1 MAGVYVF
8 SRQFG
13 FVYANPKVPK
23 RPQPAPAV
31 SLQPVTFNFI
41 VNSTIEAG
49 RTPAQ
54 HHRMN
59 RKEEVLQDV
68 VIKFAG
74 DSGDGMQL
82 TGSQFTNNTALMG
95 IDLATFPDFPA
106 EIRAPQGTLPGVS
119 GYQLRFSS
127 DQVFTPGD
135 ECDVLVAMNAAALKA
150 NLKGLKKG
158 GKIIANTDGFDTK
171 NLRLANYPESV
182 NPLEDDSL
190 ANYTVIKMDVTKMTR
205 EALKDFTMGTKE
217 KDRAKNMFVL
227 GFLYWMYNRNMES
240 TLQFFK
246 DKFGKKPEIFESNVK
261 VLQAGYHFGDTTETF
276 TTTYRVEKAK
286 MPAGVYRSVM
296 GNQALAYG
304 LIAAARK
311 SGLPLFLGSYPIT
324 PASDILHELSRHKS
338 FGVRTFQAE
347 DEIAAITSAIGAAY
361 GGALGVTTTSGP
373 GMALKAEAMGL
384 AAMLEIPLLIC
395 NIQRGGPSTG
405 LPTKTEQSDLLQAY
419 YGRNGECP
427 MPVVSASTPSDCF
440 DAVYEAVRIAVQHM
454 TPVIFLSD
462 GYIANG
468 AEPWKFPKSADLAPI
483 EVKFKTELGPEET
496 TFQPYL
502 RDEKLVRPWAIPG
515 TPGLEHRVGGLE
527 KQNITGNVS
536 YDPENHQ
543 LMVKIREEK
552 VARIADHIA
561 PQTLD
566 SGPEKGDMLVLG
578 WGSTYGAIKSAAAE
592 LQKEG
597 YAVSHAHLRHLRPFP
612 ANLGEILR
620 SFKHVLI
627 PEINN
632 GQLIRIIRDQYLV
645 NAVGYNKVMGVPI
658 TRTELV
664 MKIRELLGSNN

>member
-1 MAGVYVF
+1 
-8 SRQFG
+8 
-13 FVYANPKVPK
+13 
-23 RPQPAPAV
+23 
-31 SLQPVTFNFI
+31 
-41 VNSTIEAG
+41 
-49 RTPAQ
+49 
-54 HHRMN
+54 MN
-59 RKEEVLQDV
+59 RKEELLQDV

-158 GKIIANTDGFDTK
+158 GKIIVNTEGFDTK
-171 NLRLANYPESV
+171 NLRLANYPDGI
-182 NPLEDDSL
+182 NPLEDNSL
-190 ANYTVIKMDVTKMTR
+190 ESYDVIRMDVTKMTR
-205 EALKDFTMGTKE
+205 EALKDITLGTKE

-227 GFLYWMYNRNMES
+227 GFLYWMYNRDMNS
-240 TLQFFK
+240 TIQFLQ
-246 DKFGKKPEIFESNVK
+246 DKFGKKAEILESN
-261 VLQAGYHFGDTTETF
+261 LRALRAGYNFGDTTETF

-286 MPAGVYRSVM
+286 MAPGVYRSIM

-304 LIAAARK
+304 LIAASQT
-311 SGLPLFLGSYPIT
+311 SGLSLFLGSYPIT
-324 PASDILHELSRHKS
+324 PASDILHELSRHKA

-347 DEIAAITSAIGAAY
+347 DEIAGITSAIGAAY

-384 AAMLEIPLLIC
+384 AVILEIPLLIVDV
-395 NIQRGGPSTG
+395 QRGGPSTG

-427 MPVVSASTPSDCF
+427 MPVVAASTPSDCF
-440 DAVYEAVRIAVQHM
+440 DAVYEAARIAIQHM

-468 AEPWKFPKSADLAPI
+468 AEPWKFPKTEDLLPI
-483 EVKFKTELGPEET
+483 EVKFKTELGHGEEK
-496 TFQPYL
+496 FQPYL

-515 TPGLEHRVGGLE
+515 TPGLEHRIGGLE

-552 VARIADHIA
+552 VEKIADYIPA
-561 PQTLD
+561 QKLD
-566 SGPEKGDMLVLG
+566 SGPEKGELLVLG
-578 WGSTYGAIKSAAAE
+578 WGSTYGAIKSAVAE
-592 LQKEG
+592 LQHEG
-597 YAVSHAHLRHLRPFP
+597 YAVAHAHLRHLRPFP
-612 ANLGEILR
+612 KNLGEILKNFR
-620 SFKHVLI
+620 QVLI

-632 GQLIRIIRDQYLV
+632 GQLIKIIRDKYFV
-645 NAVGYNKVMGVPI
+645 DAKAYNKIMGVPI
-658 TRTELV
+658 TKTELV
-664 MKIRELLGSNN
+664 MKIREMLGSVN